1 MSKLDYTAGR
11 PVISDLNSRQQ
22 ELSEQIRVC
31 KTREDWQQ
39 IRNAIAELKLVSSD
53 LNQKISTLISIIETK
68 QVYDL
73 AEYPILSMRL
83 IELVD
88 EVATVAKDRLV
99 NLSMEV
105 HGKNSIEDKID
116 GGSGEW

>member
-22 ELSEQIRVC
+22 ELAELIRGC
-31 KTREDWQQ
+31 KTVENWQRV
-39 IRNAIAELKLVSSD
+39 RNAIVELKLVSSD
-53 LNQKISTLISIIETK
+53 LNPKITTLISIIETK
-68 QVYDL
+68 QVYNL

-88 EVATVAKDRLV
+88 EVATAAKDRLI

-105 HGKNSIEDKID
+105 HGQNRIEDKLD